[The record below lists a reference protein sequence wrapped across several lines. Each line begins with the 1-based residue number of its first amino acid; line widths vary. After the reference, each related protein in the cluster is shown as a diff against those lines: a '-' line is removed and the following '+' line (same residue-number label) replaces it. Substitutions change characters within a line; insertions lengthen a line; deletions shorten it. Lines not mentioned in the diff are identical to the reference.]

1 MEADYIMLE
10 QFNHG
15 WSNQQINDF
24 REMWKAGISIENISK
39 VFKRKPQEVILLVYD
54 QAEKRKVSPRSTG
67 LEGL

>member
-24 REMWKAGISIENISK
+24 ERCGRL
-39 VFKRKPQEVILLVYD
+39 VFL
-54 QAEKRKVSPRSTG
+54 
-67 LEGL
+67 

>member
-15 WSNQQINDF
+15 WSYQQINDF
-24 REMWKAGISIENISK
+24 REMWKAGISVENISK